1 MENGGMRED
10 AITTCG
16 CSLFKDGRRREIEDK
31 LACEDE
37 IEVYWPGAEPVRL
50 WSMPQEL
57 EELVLGYCATE
68 LCPSQTRPLLEERR
82 DSRFYLRP
90 TPRAEKAEADP
101 CSPTPELVF
110 SCMQQLLFGTGKW
123 EETGCFHRAAVF
135 DMQGGLLRMNED
147 ISRHN
152 CLNRLCGW
160 AINNEQALSGHL
172 LCVSARGTASIV
184 SKAIKAGIKAMACR
198 AAVTTAAVDMARRQ
212 GMILI
217 GFVRENRFTLFADSE
232 GRLAD

>member
-1 MENGGMRED
+1 MS
-10 AITTCG
+10 ITTCS
-16 CSLFKDGRRREIEDK
+16 CILFKDGRTQEIEDK
-31 LACEDE
+31 VACEEE
-37 IEVYWPGAEPVRL
+37 IEVFWPAAEPVQL

-57 EELVLGYCATE
+57 EELVLGSCATE
-68 LCPSQTRPLLEERR
+68 LCPPESQPLLEERR

-90 TPRAEKAEADP
+90 TPREESVEAKP
-101 CSPTPELVF
+101 CSPTPELIF
-110 SCMQQLLFGTGKW
+110 SCMQELLFGAGKW

-152 CLNRLCGW
+152 CINRLCGW
-160 AINNEQALSGHL
+160 AINNQQSLAGRL

-184 SKAIKAGIKAMACR
+184 SKAIKAGITAMACR
-198 AAVTTAAVDMARRQ
+198 AAVTTAAVELADRH

-217 GFVRENRFTLFADSE
+217 GFVRENRFTLFSDSE
-232 GRLAD
+232 GRFAA